1 MIHHFKIR
9 ALIAS
14 LFLLATGA
22 GAAPLTSGADF
33 LLMTTGAR
41 PDGMGQAFS
50 AVADDIN
57 TLSFNPAG
65 LANIRLPQFGYSHA
79 SFLSDINYDFLGLAL
94 PVGTLGVLGFGYLG
108 MGTGPFN
115 STQDPST
122 PSVSVQNTALL

>member
-65 LANIRLPQFGYSHA
+65 LGNIRLPEVAYGREEFV
-79 SFLSDINYDFLGLAL
+79 SDIHYDF
-94 PVGTLGVLGFGYLG
+94 VGAAIPTGDAGVL
-108 MGTGPFN
+108 
-115 STQDPST
+115 
-122 PSVSVQNTALL
+122 